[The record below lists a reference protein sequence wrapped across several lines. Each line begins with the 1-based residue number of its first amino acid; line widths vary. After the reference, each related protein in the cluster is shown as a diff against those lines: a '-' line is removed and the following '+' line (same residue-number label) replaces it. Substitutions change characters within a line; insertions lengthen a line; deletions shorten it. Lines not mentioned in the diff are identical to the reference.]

1 MFARNMLSYSLYII
15 NNDPTYM
22 IGKSLV
28 VSTYTTNKLIQ
39 VIGEGGNVD

>member
-1 MFARNMLSYSLYII
+1 
-15 NNDPTYM
+15 M

-39 VIGEGGNVD
+39 VIGEGGNVDWNQYITPKRYYFSLLHAH